1 MVPRPDLAFYPT
13 LSGLGERG
21 WATPG
26 RGAGTYSAEGLSAR
40 PKPGRGR
47 VLAPILRVGEGGS
60 QEGWRVSPRPHP
72 EPGGGGIVEAQGRG
86 RGAPQARDGRG
97 AVAEREAEAEWAQSS
112 GEGGE
117 EDAAAA
123 GSAAGTGRSVSG
135 AWRSG
140 RGEAAPPGLGFPC
153 PLTCRPAAAGAAG
166 SPPGPQASCPPP
178 TLARSSPTPE
188 LLRVQRVW
196 PAPACQARASQ

>member
-1 MVPRPDLAFYPT
+1 MAQPRPLPHPQRPWGKGMGDPWQG
-13 LSGLGERG
+13 SRDVLGGGSQCPPEARQG
-21 WATPG
+21 EGPG
-26 RGAGTYSAEGLSAR
+26 AHL
-40 PKPGRGR
+40 
-47 VLAPILRVGEGGS
+47 IRVGEGGS